1 MEQKKSPKTNACKTC
16 GKSKWMMMLCFSPVI
31 LFVFLRIFFPKFI
44 YLSALG
50 FLICPI
56 SMGLMM
62 YFMNKEHNHDKK
74 ENRKSRITEE
84 KP

>member
-1 MEQKKSPKTNACKTC
+1 ML
-16 GKSKWMMMLCFSPVI
+16 LCFAPVI
-31 LFVFLRIFFPKFI
+31 LFLLLIAFFPKFA

-56 SMGLMM
+56 SMGMMM
-62 YFMNKEHNHDKK
+62 YFMNKEHSHDKK
-74 ENRKSRITEE
+74 AGGE